1 MTEKTSDE
9 VARYLRTLDDAL
21 RGVDRAVRRDIVN
34 AAREEL
40 QGLESAEAEQRI
52 AALGDP
58 AFIAAEAEAASPR
71 PASPRPA
78 ARPVPQPD
86 REGTSYAVTA
96 SLLVALG
103 GVIVP
108 VLGWVAGLLMV
119 WMSRQ
124 WWRWEKVVASL
135 VVPAVGLM
143 AVALALSSREPE
155 RGETVN
161 PLGPTHFD
169 TWWFF
174 TLLVLL
180 GNLIAGMWLL
190 WRSRRA
196 PRPLS

>member
-1 MTEKTSDE
+1 MTEKTSEE
-9 VARYLRTLDDAL
+9 VARYLRTLHEAL
-21 RGVDRAVRRDIVN
+21 HEIDRAVRRDIVN
-34 AAREEL
+34 GAREEL
-40 QGLESAEAEQRI
+40 QGLEPVEAEQRI

-58 AFIAAEAEAASPR
+58 AFIAAEAKA
-71 PASPRPA
+71 ASPRPA

-161 PLGPTHFD
+161 PLGPTIFD
-169 TWWFF
+169 TWWSIA
-174 TLLVLL
+174 LLGLL

-190 WRSRRA
+190 WRSRRT